1 MSDITNEPL
10 GGGRIEAREL
20 EQEMRSSY
28 LDYAM
33 SVIVGR
39 ALPDVRDG
47 LKPVHRRVL
56 FGMHE
61 AGLQPNRPYKKS
73 AATVGDVMGKYHPH
87 GDASIYDT
95 LVRMAQPFSLRYP
108 LVDGQGNFGSID
120 DDPPAAMRYCTI
132 GNTRVRTARGTLR
145 IDAIHRDLAPD
156 SEREVELEV
165 LDRLGRPVRASRIFH
180 SGDHPTLRLR
190 TREGFELVATENH
203 PILCLVDMVGVP
215 LLLWKRLDEIT
226 VGERVLLSRTRTPM
240 VDPALESEDQ
250 LALLLGALVSE
261 GWASYRR
268 VGFANTDQDFFSSV
282 VDAYDAL
289 VGHDRSLRR
298 ETLPSGAI
306 LHRLEVQRYDAWQ
319 DTPLAELVGLQ
330 SREKSVPETV
340 WQRGPAFKRVFL
352 QALFTGDGSSSLLPR
367 KTTQI
372 SYSTYSEQLAK
383 DVQLLLLEFGVVSRL
398 CRYDKGEIKVYIGNR
413 RDARL
418 FARNVGFLG
427 AKQRKLDAE
436 LTQVPRES
444 TALSHDHVPF
454 IADYI
459 RSDCGSRWADKD
471 WLRRHNV
478 DRVERWEQGGTAIL
492 ERIGSEEV
500 KAVVEPLVTGDYYYA
515 EVASV
520 EPAGVQAVYSLRVD
534 SDDHSFLTNGF
545 VSHNTEARLSKMATE
560 MLRDID
566 ADTVDFE
573 PNYDESRRQPTVLP
587 SRFPNLLVNG
597 SAGIAVGMATNM
609 PPHRLGEIVDAIVQ
623 LIDKPDANVDD
634 LMKHVKG
641 PDFPTGAII
650 VGRQGIRDAYR
661 TGRGRIV
668 SRARAHIEE
677 LRGGKN
683 AIIVTELPYGVKKG
697 GDGGVIK
704 KIADLVQDKV
714 ITEISDLADHSDRTG
729 MRIQIELKREA
740 IPQVVLNKLFKHTS
754 LQATFG
760 YNAVALV
767 DNVPKTLSLLELV
780 THYLDYQR
788 EIITRRSKYEL
799 RKAEERAHVL
809 AGYLIALDNLD
820 EVIRVIRGA
829 DDTEA
834 AREQLMAQFSLSEI
848 QATAILD
855 LRLRALTG
863 LERKRVEQEYA
874 DLQERIAELRAILGD
889 PARIDGLIREEL
901 LELKAVYG
909 KSDDRRTEIIAA
921 EGEFSLED
929 MIAEEDMVIAITRSG
944 YIKRLPVTSY
954 REQRRGGIGVMGMDL
969 KDEDYIEHLFVASTH
984 DYVLF
989 FTTVGKV
996 YRLKVHELPL
1006 GSRQSKGRAIVNLL
1020 PFRQDESVRAVI
1032 ATRDYKEAKY
1042 LVFATK
1048 KGVVKKTEFL
1058 AYNTPLKADGI
1069 IAIKLREVDELV
1081 GVRLSDGDDDV
1092 LMVSRGG
1099 QAIRFHESEVRSMGR
1114 DASGVRGMNLRA
1126 GDEVIELD
1134 IAQDDT
1140 DLLVVTENG
1149 YGKRTRVSE
1158 YPVKG
1163 RGGLGVKTVQ
1173 LTEAR
1178 GKLAGASIVRDGFQV
1193 MLISNGGTVIRI
1205 PVEDVK
1211 RLGRST
1217 QGVIVMRLRGD
1228 EQVSSLALVM
1238 ESTATDS
1245 AVEAAADAAVEAGIE
1260 PAAEPYFDEDGFAA
1274 ASDDD
1279 A

>member
-1 MSDITNEPL
+1 MSDVVEPL

-56 FGMHE
+56 YGMHE

-120 DDPPAAMRYCTI
+120 DDPPAAMRY
-132 GNTRVRTARGTLR
+132 
-145 IDAIHRDLAPD
+145 
-156 SEREVELEV
+156 
-165 LDRLGRPVRASRIFH
+165 
-180 SGDHPTLRLR
+180 
-190 TREGFELVATENH
+190 
-203 PILCLVDMVGVP
+203 
-215 LLLWKRLDEIT
+215 
-226 VGERVLLSRTRTPM
+226 
-240 VDPALESEDQ
+240 
-250 LALLLGALVSE
+250 
-261 GWASYRR
+261 
-268 VGFANTDQDFFSSV
+268 
-282 VDAYDAL
+282 
-289 VGHDRSLRR
+289 
-298 ETLPSGAI
+298 
-306 LHRLEVQRYDAWQ
+306 
-319 DTPLAELVGLQ
+319 
-330 SREKSVPETV
+330 
-340 WQRGPAFKRVFL
+340 
-352 QALFTGDGSSSLLPR
+352 
-367 KTTQI
+367 
-372 SYSTYSEQLAK
+372 
-383 DVQLLLLEFGVVSRL
+383 
-398 CRYDKGEIKVYIGNR
+398 
-413 RDARL
+413 
-418 FARNVGFLG
+418 
-427 AKQRKLDAE
+427 
-436 LTQVPRES
+436 
-444 TALSHDHVPF
+444 
-454 IADYI
+454 
-459 RSDCGSRWADKD
+459 
-471 WLRRHNV
+471 
-478 DRVERWEQGGTAIL
+478 
-492 ERIGSEEV
+492 
-500 KAVVEPLVTGDYYYA
+500 
-515 EVASV
+515 
-520 EPAGVQAVYSLRVD
+520 
-534 SDDHSFLTNGF
+534 
-545 VSHNTEARLSKMATE
+545 TEARLSRMATE

-566 ADTVDFE
+566 ADTVDFG
-573 PNYDESRRQPTVLP
+573 PNYDESRKEPAVLP

-641 PDFPTGAII
+641 PDFPTGAVV

-668 SRARAHIEE
+668 MRARAHIEE

-683 AIIVTELPYGVKKG
+683 AIVVTELPYGVKKG
-697 GDGGVIK
+697 GEAGVIK
-704 KIADLVQDKV
+704 KIADLVHEKV
-714 ITEISDLADHSDRTG
+714 ITEVSDLADHSDRTG
-729 MRIQIELKREA
+729 MRIQIELKRDA
-740 IPQVVLNKLFKHTS
+740 IPQVALNKLFKHTS

-767 DNVPKTLSLLELV
+767 DGVPKTLSLLELV

-788 EIITRRSKYEL
+788 EIVTRRSKHEL
-799 RKAEERAHVL
+799 RKAEDRAHVL

-829 DDTEA
+829 ADTDQ
-834 AREQLMAQFSLSEI
+834 AREQLMSQFELSEI

-863 LERKRVEQEYA
+863 LERKRVEEEYA

-889 PARIDGLIREEL
+889 PARVDGLIREEL
-901 LELKAVYG
+901 LELKTMYG

-944 YIKRLPVTSY
+944 YIKRLPVTAY

-1032 ATRDYKEAKY
+1032 ATRDYKEARY

-1048 KGVVKKTEFL
+1048 GGVIKKTEFL
-1058 AYNTPLKADGI
+1058 EYNTPLKADGI
-1069 IAIKLREVDELV
+1069 IAIRMRDDDELV
-1081 GVRLSDGDDDV
+1081 GVRLSDGDDDI

-1099 QAIRFHESEVRSMGR
+1099 QAIRFHERDVRPMGR
-1114 DASGVRGMNLRA
+1114 PASGVRGMNLRK
-1126 GDEVIELD
+1126 GDEVIEVD
-1134 IAQDDT
+1134 IAHDDT

-1149 YGKRTRVSE
+1149 YGKRTRVSD

-1178 GKLAGASIVRDGFQV
+1178 GQLAGARVVREGYQV
-1193 MLISNGGTVIRI
+1193 MLISTGGTVIRM
-1205 PVEDVK
+1205 PVEEIK

-1238 ESTATDS
+1238 ESA
-1245 AVEAAADAAVEAGIE
+1245 
-1260 PAAEPYFDEDGFAA
+1260 PAAEAPDGDETGGA
-1274 ASDDD
+1274 DD
-1279 A
+1279 AVAPGPAE